1 MCYTVYATDGVRSN
15 IPCPSLSKVANC
27 GALALYDLS
36 IRREIMKAKVVLL
49 LHLYGLDVLLLGLI
63 EKLLLGLSKRV
74 AALKDAATASLDR
87 CKNRNG

>member
-1 MCYTVYATDGVRSN
+1 MRDGRGAER
-15 IPCPSLSKVANC
+15 IPPTLLFQKVAKNRT
-27 GALALYDLS
+27 LARYDLS
-36 IRREIMKAKVVLL
+36 TRREIMKAKVVLL
-49 LHLYGLDVLLLGLI
+49 LHLFGLDVLLLGLI

>member
-1 MCYTVYATDGVRSN
+1 
-15 IPCPSLSKVANC
+15 
-27 GALALYDLS
+27 
-36 IRREIMKAKVVLL
+36 MKAKVVLL

-74 AALKDAATASLDR
+74 AALKDAAKTSLDR

>member
-1 MCYTVYATDGVRSN
+1 
-15 IPCPSLSKVANC
+15 
-27 GALALYDLS
+27 
-36 IRREIMKAKVVLL
+36 MKAKVVLL
-49 LHLYGLDVLLLGLI
+49 LHLFGLDVLLLGLI

>member
-1 MCYTVYATDGVRSN
+1 MDASH
-15 IPCPSLSKVANC
+15 PSLPKVDNFR
-27 GALALYDLS
+27 ALAWEYHQ

-49 LHLYGLDVLLLGLI
+49 LHLNGLDVLLLGLV

-74 AALKDAATASLDR
+74 AALKDAAAASLDR